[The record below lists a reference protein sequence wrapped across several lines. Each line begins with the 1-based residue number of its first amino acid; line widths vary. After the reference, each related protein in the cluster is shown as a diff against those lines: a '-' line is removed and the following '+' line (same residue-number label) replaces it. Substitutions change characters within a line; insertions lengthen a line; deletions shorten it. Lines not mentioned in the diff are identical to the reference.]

1 MRTQVGI
8 IGAGPA
14 GLLLAHLLQ
23 RQGIESAVIENR
35 ARDYV
40 EHRVRAGVLE
50 QGSVD
55 LLNDSGIGA
64 RLQLEGLVHHGIELR
79 FGGQGHRID
88 MTALT
93 GGRCITVYGQ
103 QEVVK
108 DLIRARIDAARE
120 IMFEVSDVKVAD
132 IDSSAPKVM
141 FVRAGEKI
149 ELVCDIIAGCDGFHG
164 VCRPSIPAGVVSTF
178 ERTYPFAWLGI
189 LAAAPP
195 THDELIYAYHQRGF
209 ALYSMR
215 SPEVTRLYLQV
226 APEED
231 IGNWPDER
239 IWEDLHTRLETDDGW
254 KLREGAI
261 AEKGITGMRSFVVEP
276 MQYGR
281 MFLAGDAAHIVPPTG
296 AKGMN
301 LALADVRV
309 LAQAATAYFKT
320 GARALLD
327 AYSATCL
334 KRVWRAE
341 HFSWWMTSMLHRFP
355 SDDVFQQRLQRSQL
369 EYVVGSRPAAASLAE
384 NYVGLPFS

>member
-55 LLNDSGIGA
+55 LLNDSGVGA
-64 RLQLEGLVHHGIELR
+64 RLQREGLVHHGIELR

-108 DLIRARIDAARE
+108 DLIRARIDAGRE
-120 IMFEVSDVKVAD
+120 IMFEVSDVRVAD

-141 FVRAGEKI
+141 FVRGGEKI
-149 ELVCDIIAGCDGFHG
+149 ELACDIIAGCDGFHG
-164 VCRPSIPAGVVSTF
+164 VCRPSIPAGVLSTF

-320 GARALLD
+320 GESELLD

-369 EYVVGSRPAAASLAE
+369 EYVVGSTAAAASLAE